1 MNLDATRAVLDIA
14 GKKNVPILIDV
25 DLGHCPPMMPLV
37 VGSYADIK
45 SLGNELHV
53 KMKFI

>member
-1 MNLDATRAVLDIA
+1 MSLDATGAVLDIA